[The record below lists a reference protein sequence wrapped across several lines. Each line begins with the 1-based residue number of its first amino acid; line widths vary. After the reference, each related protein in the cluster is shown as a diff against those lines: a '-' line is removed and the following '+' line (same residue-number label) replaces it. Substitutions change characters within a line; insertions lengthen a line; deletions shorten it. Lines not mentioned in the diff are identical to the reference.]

1 MTDVNPGRT
10 GMTPSEV
17 ALLGEREALQ
27 RLELLTTVS
36 SLLDAA
42 VDDYDEALDA
52 VAEACVGEFADV
64 CVIETISGDG
74 RIRAVAYRATRNHGL
89 TLPSPWTPVGR
100 VMAPERR
107 PVLAFDSEAAYKAAA
122 EEAGSA
128 SEDSGVG
135 GIDLGGDHP
144 GPSSTVRQIMGR
156 LGAQSMMSV
165 PITASGV
172 TLGWLV
178 ALMGPTRRG
187 FRPSALRVASEVAGR
202 IGTAMHSVMIRRE
215 MQATAR
221 EQTRTVRRLRR
232 LAAAATNL
240 AGAATTQAVL
250 ETACLEACAIH
261 EARGAMAQWL
271 KADGSTVRG
280 SAGKVDIAAAERA
293 FDAVTSGRVSR
304 GPGWIAYPL
313 PNTDPWQHGALV
325 VFLAD
330 DMTGDD
336 EPVLSSLA
344 SLIPVAFERALGT
357 ETALK
362 HEARLRA
369 VVDSSPVALI
379 EVDRDGVVTSA
390 NKRAQE
396 LLGWSPNPGGWLLP
410 DSLLDEV
417 TALNGEVLETGE
429 VVTRTA
435 AVDGMELSLSGATLP
450 PVHTTDGASVLVA
463 GIDLTDIRRAER
475 ALIQAQRLDAMGQVA
490 GRVAHDFN
498 NLLTLI
504 VGYASLLRRGI
515 DDERQLEMIA
525 NIESASKRAATL
537 TQQMLDMTRQRV
549 DTGVV
554 IDLGSAI
561 NGLDAVLAR
570 VAGPQVEMKIRAS
583 RNVIK
588 VRLDPSEMEQI
599 VLNLVI
605 NACDAMQR
613 EGEIEVSVQVAA
625 PPATEVRELDLPPGP
640 LALLTVRDTGPGMPP
655 EVLARCLEPFFTTKD
670 RGRGTG
676 LGLPTVYG
684 LVRERGGQLH
694 IDSRV
699 GEGTTFRIWLPLV
712 RDAVVTASGEEDE
725 SWPPGRQVS
734 GRVALVED
742 EDDLRSM
749 AFEALT
755 SIGLEVEAFA
765 NAEDAL
771 ARINSAAANPETR
784 FDAVVTDVILPHM
797 SGIDLVKDLRRNDEG
812 MPVVYMTGYTGDRD
826 IPSGQRDPVIRK
838 PYTPDQLR
846 LRTAEVVGLGRVRAR
861 SGSRPPGP

>member
-1 MTDVNPGRT
+1 MAMTDVNPGRT
-10 GMTPSEV
+10 GMTASEV

-36 SLLDAA
+36 RLLDDA
-42 VDDYDEALDA
+42 VDDYDEVLDA
-52 VAEACVGEFADV
+52 VAEICVTDFADV
-64 CVIETISGDG
+64 CAIETISGDG
-74 RIRAVAYRATRNHGL
+74 RIHVSAYRSARNHGL
-89 TLPSPWTPVGR
+89 TLPGNWTPVGR

-107 PVLAFDSEAAYKAAA
+107 PVLVFDSEPAGNGIGGPGAVNGAVGLPRDAGGSVAAR
-122 EEAGSA
+122 EVMS
-128 SEDSGVG
+128 
-135 GIDLGGDHP
+135 
-144 GPSSTVRQIMGR
+144 R
-156 LGAQSMMSV
+156 LNAQSMMAV

-172 TLGWLV
+172 TLGWMV
-178 ALMGPTRRG
+178 AIMGPTRRG
-187 FRPSALRVASEVAGR
+187 FRPSALRVASELSGR
-202 IGTAMHSVMIRRE
+202 IGIAMHAVMIRRE

-250 ETACLEACAIH
+250 DTACLEACAIH
-261 EARGAMAQWL
+261 EARGAMSKWS
-271 KADGSTVRG
+271 KADGSVVLG
-280 SAGKVDIAAAERA
+280 SAGEVDTAAAERA
-293 FDAVTSGRVSR
+293 FEAVTSGRVSR

-325 VFLAD
+325 VFLSD

-379 EVDRDGVVTSA
+379 EIDPAGFVTSA
-390 NKRAQE
+390 NKRAQD

-410 DSLLDEV
+410 DTLREEV
-417 TALNGEVLETGE
+417 SALAAEVLETGQ

-435 AVDGMELSLSGATLP
+435 NAEGKELSLSGAKLP
-450 PVHTTDGASVLVA
+450 PVNTPDSASVLVA
-463 GIDLTDIRRAER
+463 GVDLTDIRRAER

-504 VGYASLLRRGI
+504 IGYAAILRRGI
-515 DDERQLEMIA
+515 EDERLLEMIA

-537 TQQMLDMTRQRV
+537 TQQMLDMTRQRI
-549 DTGVV
+549 DTGVI
-554 IDLGSAI
+554 IDLGSAVA
-561 NGLDAVLAR
+561 GLDAVLAR
-570 VAGPQVEMKIRAS
+570 IAGPHVDLRIRAS

-599 VLNLVI
+599 VVNLVI
-605 NACDAMQR
+605 NAVDAMSNDGQVD
-613 EGEIEVSVQVAA
+613 VSVQVAA
-625 PPATEVRELDLPPGP
+625 PPPAEVRQLDLPPGP
-640 LALLTVRDTGPGMPP
+640 LALLTVKDDGPGMPP
-655 EVLARCLEPFFTTKD
+655 ETLARCLEPFFTTKE

-694 IDSRV
+694 IDSKV
-699 GEGTTFRIWLPLV
+699 GEGTAIRIWLPLV
-712 RDAVVTASGEEDE
+712 RDAIVTGGGDDDE
-725 SWPPGRQVS
+725 TWPATRRVT

-742 EDDLRSM
+742 EDDLRTM
-749 AFEALT
+749 AFDALS
-755 SIGLEVEAFA
+755 SIGLEVEPFGS
-765 NAEDAL
+765 AEDAL
-771 ARINSAAANPETR
+771 ARFGAGGPR
-784 FDAVVTDVILPHM
+784 FDALVTDVILPHM
-797 SGIDLVKDLRRNDEG
+797 SGIDLVRELRQVEETL
-812 MPVVYMTGYTGDRD
+812 PVVFMTGYTGARD
-826 IPSGQRDPVIRK
+826 IPPDQGDPVIRK

-846 LRTAEVVGLGRVRAR
+846 LRTAEVVALGRLRAR
-861 SGSRPPGP
+861 SGTPRPGPS